1 VADLHSESN
10 KHNFEITQ
18 SVLDEHGLSR
28 YTKAHWDQLTQERL
42 DEGDV
47 TVCMNQAVADEC
59 TQLSFTL
66 PAKVIVWNV
75 PDFDEVTPIPKT
87 EDELNNFDEN
97 TYSLVVV
104 QVNSL
109 VQQLKLRGKLSFNT
123 R

>member
-1 VADLHSESN
+1 
-10 KHNFEITQ
+10 
-18 SVLDEHGLSR
+18 
-28 YTKAHWDQLTQERL
+28 
-42 DEGDV
+42 
-47 TVCMNQAVADEC
+47 VADEC